1 MKRPFTRFAWAV
13 LAFNV
18 AVIAW
23 GALVRATGSGA
34 GCGQH
39 WPLCNGEV
47 VPRSPG
53 VEMAIEFTHRATSG
67 LALGLVVALYL
78 WARRAL
84 PRRHPARR
92 AAGASLAF
100 MLTEA
105 LLGAGLVLFGWVA
118 KDASAGRG
126 FAMAL
131 HLANTFLLLAAL
143 ALTAGWGDEVEPKLG
158 LQSGALRR
166 LVVCSG
172 AALLLAGVS
181 GAVAALGDTL
191 FPAVTFAAGL
201 RQELS
206 EGAHVLL
213 RLRVAHP
220 FAALLAA
227 GLLLGTAG
235 LTVKAHGDARLHRA
249 ALVLSALVVTEFLA
263 GVVNLVLLAPLWM
276 QLVHLVLA
284 DLTWVALVLT
294 AGWSALPG
302 ARPREVLAGD
312 RRPATALG

>member
-1 MKRPFTRFAWAV
+1 MRAFTRFAWSV
-13 LAFNV
+13 LAFDV

-47 VPRSPG
+47 LPRSPG
-53 VEMAIEFTHRATSG
+53 TEMAIEFAHRLTSG
-67 LALGLVVALYL
+67 AALLLVVALFA

-84 PRRHPARR
+84 PRGHAARR
-92 AAGASLAF
+92 AAAASLGF
-100 MLTEA
+100 MVAEA

-131 HLANTFLLLAAL
+131 HLANTFLLLASL
-143 ALTAGWGDEVEPKLG
+143 ALTAAWGEGSGRLAWRR
-158 LQSGALRR
+158 GALSR
-166 LVVCSG
+166 LVVLAG

-191 FPAVTFAAGL
+191 FPAVSFAAGL
-201 RQELS
+201 RQDVS
-206 EGAHVLL
+206 SGAHVLL

-227 GLLLGTAG
+227 GLLLGVAAAG
-235 LTVKAHGDARLHRA
+235 MRPGGEARAQRA
-249 ALVLSALVVTEFLA
+249 ALVLAGLVVVEFTA
-263 GVVNLVLLAPLWM
+263 GVANLLLLAPLWL
-276 QLVHLVLA
+276 QLAHLVLA
-284 DLTWVALVLT
+284 DLTWIALVLT
-294 AGWSALPG
+294 AAWSMLAD
-302 ARPREVLAGD
+302 ARPREAQAPGGRAAPVPG
-312 RRPATALG
+312 